1 MPAPRW
7 YMRAVS
13 VPLCLFASNLT
24 LAKKNNEVGT
34 SQSKIRH
41 PFLCNI
47 AGNST
52 EASSENNA
60 PL

>member
-1 MPAPRW
+1 MPAHRW
-7 YMRAVS
+7 YMRVVS
-13 VPLCLFASNLT
+13 IPLCLLASNLT

-41 PFLCNI
+41 RFLCNI
-47 AGNST
+47 AVNST